1 VSNATHEEL
10 NLRSALL
17 GTGLVQP
24 VDSALTRSG
33 KRSSLEVLC
42 RQIPGQEAPWLKIV
56 DGLLEA
62 FESAKVSL
70 HLCRRYLR
78 KNGRMA
84 FGWHLELSGSMSEIK
99 SGVRDAIE
107 VLALARPTLD
117 TPMARPRAA
126 RPAAAVREPDLGEEA
141 PGEDLGPV
149 RAPGPP
155 AKVQAPPPGFVPR
168 LRVTRNDVD
177 EETGRPF
184 VVEEMAL
191 PHVYREMNKP
201 TEGGRGATKTAGGER
216 PKGRR

>member
-1 VSNATHEEL
+1 MSNATHEEL

-17 GTGLVQP
+17 GTGLIQP
-24 VDSALTRSG
+24 VDSSVTRSG

-42 RQIPGQEAPWLKIV
+42 RQVPGQEATWLKIV

-62 FESAKVSL
+62 FESSKVSF

-84 FGWHLELSGSMSEIK
+84 FGWHVGMSGSMSEIK
-99 SGVRDAIE
+99 SGVRDAIQ
-107 VLALARPTLD
+107 VLAGARPTLD
-117 TPMARPRAA
+117 GPPPQRAA
-126 RPAAAVREPDLGEEA
+126 RPARAAAAPDPEEEEA
-141 PGEDLGPV
+141 PAVPGPG

-155 AKVQAPPPGFVPR
+155 ARGTEPPPGFVPR

-184 VVEEMAL
+184 VIEEMPL

-201 TEGGRGATKTAGGER
+201 TEGGRGATKTAGER